1 MNKTTNLPS
10 YFRLTRTSVA
20 IWLACSS
27 IANASINF
35 TGVAAGDAT
44 SKSISVWTRAVDD
57 AAPAAA
63 NLKLE
68 ISHKS
73 NFSKIHTSATLTTDP
88 TKDYT
93 AKIDIDQ
100 LRPATTYFY
109 RFVGQ
114 NGEISNI
121 GKFKTAPEANED
133 ASVKF
138 AFSGDNDGLMRPYAL
153 AATIQAQDLDFYINL
168 GDTIYENASNVAGDN
183 GASWLNSPSVTLSG
197 SSASLNGLPVAGTT
211 FATQAQ
217 LRADYSKKYRENFL
231 PVNTGG
237 QNSLQILYAS
247 QGNYTTYD
255 NHELGNRQYINGG
268 APAGGSVGGPLGTD
282 MPTGRGVDARANGAG
297 NPGNINDANKSAS
310 DFINRSLGFL
320 TLQDT
325 FLSYH
330 PIANHGTI
338 SAPSD
343 QRTDGTKKLYF
354 AQQWGKNVIY
364 VNVDDRSYRDIRLK
378 TLPSSGST
386 ADDTSAPRANNPDR
400 TILGKTQLGWLK
412 QTLLE
417 AQTKGTKW
425 KFISLSN
432 PIDQIGP
439 IAGAFPVD
447 QPAAGCNVNH
457 ICNSSGN
464 INYGPV
470 NSDGGKSWLGG
481 YRAERNDLLKFIADN
496 GITNVVFMATDDHQN
511 RINELTYSPT
521 GDTENQA
528 SYVKVPYTISI
539 VAGPLGA
546 TGPDLFLNH
555 DYNSIKTIADSFF
568 VAQSAAGI
576 EPFGLQGYPGLSNV
590 TREND
595 PNASVTPSIVDFY
608 SPDTFNY
615 NTFHV
620 SEDGD
625 TLTVRSI
632 GITANAQN
640 KALEYDP
647 LNNPA
652 REIFS
657 FKLKAFEPKDEDEEG
672 EEK

>member
-1 MNKTTNLPS
+1 MNKATNLPS
-10 YFRLTRTSVA
+10 YFRIIRTSVA
-20 IWLACSS
+20 IWLAYSS
-27 IANASINF
+27 LACANVNF

-44 SKSISVWTRAVDD
+44 SKSISVWTRAVND
-57 AAPAAA
+57 AAPEVS
-63 NLKLE
+63 NLTLQ

-73 NFSKIHTSATLTTDP
+73 SFSKIHTSATLTTDP
-88 TKDYT
+88 AKDYT
-93 AKIDIDQ
+93 AKIDIDH

-153 AATIQAQDLDFYINL
+153 AATFPEQDLDFYINL

-183 GASWLNSPSVTLSG
+183 AANWLNSPSVTLSG
-197 SSASLNGLPVAGTT
+197 SSASLNGVPVAGTT
-211 FATQAQ
+211 FATQVQ
-217 LRADYSKKYRENFL
+217 LRADYSKKYRENFS

-282 MPTGRGVDARANGAG
+282 MLTGRGVDARANGAG
-297 NPGNINDANKSAS
+297 NPGNINDTNKSTK
-310 DFINRSLGFL
+310 DFINRSVGFL

-330 PIANHGTI
+330 PIANHGIIT
-338 SAPSD
+338 APSD
-343 QRTDGTKKLYF
+343 PRTDGTKKLYF
-354 AQQWGKNVIY
+354 AQQWGKNVLYI
-364 VNVDDRSYRDIRLK
+364 NVDDRSYRDIRLK
-378 TLPSSGST
+378 TLPASGST

-400 TILGKTQLGWLK
+400 TILGLTQLAWLK
-412 QTLLE
+412 QTLQE

-425 KFISLSN
+425 KFISLSS

-439 IAGAFPVD
+439 LGGAFTVD
-447 QPAAGCNVNH
+447 QPATECNVNH

-464 INYGPV
+464 TNYGPV
-470 NSDGGKSWLGG
+470 NSDGGKSWIGG
-481 YRAERNDLLKFIADN
+481 YRAERNALLKFIADN
-496 GITNVVFMATDDHQN
+496 SITNVVFLATDDHQN
-511 RINELTYSPT
+511 RVNEVTYSPT

-528 SYVKVPYTISI
+528 SYIKVPYTISI

-555 DYNSIKTIADSFF
+555 DFNSIKTIADSFLSHR
-568 VAQSAAGI
+568 Q
-576 EPFGLQGYPGLSNV
+576 LQV
-590 TREND
+590 
-595 PNASVTPSIVDFY
+595 
-608 SPDTFNY
+608 
-615 NTFHV
+615 
-620 SEDGD
+620 
-625 TLTVRSI
+625 
-632 GITANAQN
+632 
-640 KALEYDP
+640 
-647 LNNPA
+647 
-652 REIFS
+652 
-657 FKLKAFEPKDEDEEG
+657 
-672 EEK
+672 